1 MVTLN
6 STSIVL
12 QIQKV
17 ITKRANPIG
26 DFTAATHLAWHQ
38 WNNGIHNGSGN
49 VMFQWHMC
57 N

>member
-12 QIQKV
+12 QIPKF
-17 ITKRANPIG
+17 ITRRANPIG
-26 DFTAATHLAWHQ
+26 DFTAATHVAWHQ
-38 WNNGIHNGSGN
+38 WNNGIHNGSRN